1 MDIEVFALCDAATET
16 GGKLN
21 ILGAFD
27 CLYAQKFPV
36 IHPQCSV
43 ALRIRFS
50 QIEEGGHRIK
60 INFVDEDGK
69 PILPSL
75 NANVEIKF
83 KEEQH
88 YVVSN
93 LILNIHN
100 FKIEK
105 AGQYSIDLAID
116 GKSEKSLPL
125 FVRIVRPRPDPVQ
138 HPT

>member
-1 MDIEVFALCDAATET
+1 MDIEVFALCDAATEA

-27 CLYAQKFPV
+27 CLYAHKFPV
-36 IHPQCSV
+36 MHPQCSV
-43 ALRIRFS
+43 ALRMRFS
-50 QIEEGGHRIK
+50 RIEEGTHKIR

-69 PILPSL
+69 AVLPGL
-75 NANVEIKF
+75 NANTDIKF
-83 KEEQH
+83 KEEQQ

-100 FKIEK
+100 LKIEK
-105 AGQYSIDLAID
+105 AGRYSIDLAIN

-125 FVRIVRPRPDPVQ
+125 FVKMVPSRPGPVQ
-138 HPT
+138 QQT

>member
-36 IHPQCSV
+36 MHPQCSV

-50 QIEEGGHRIK
+50 RIEEGGHRIK

-69 PILPSL
+69 SILPSL

-100 FKIEK
+100 LKIEK
-105 AGQYSIDLAID
+105 AGPYSIDLAIN

-125 FVRIVRPRPDPVQ
+125 FVRHVPPRPDPAQ